1 MFRTKQVLSGTFK
14 MCFTFFI
21 SYTVIIIIIIIIIG
35 LERRWYSQHGQLIV
49 LHTAIC
55 ILLPLYW
62 KDIFNSFYFIFG
74 RNINLKHIDGTVLK
88 TVVKSFT
95 LNFTELKTAKL

>member
-1 MFRTKQVLSGTFK
+1 ML
-14 MCFTFFI
+14 CIFFI
-21 SYTVIIIIIIIIIG
+21 FIYTVIIIIIIIIIIG
-35 LERRWYSQHGQLIV
+35 LEIHWYSQYEQVIV

-55 ILLPLYW
+55 IVLLHYW
-62 KDIFNSFYFIFG
+62 KDIFNSYYFIFFD

-95 LNFTELKTAKL
+95 FNSTELKTVRGGGILQTHLR

>member
-1 MFRTKQVLSGTFK
+1 
-14 MCFTFFI
+14 MCFIFFI
-21 SYTVIIIIIIIIIG
+21 SYTVIITVIITIIIIFFIIG
-35 LERRWYSQHGQLIV
+35 LERRWYSQHEQLIV

-55 ILLPLYW
+55 ILLLHYW
-62 KDIFNSFYFIFG
+62 KDIFNSFHFIFG
-74 RNINLKHIDGTVLK
+74 RNINLKHIDGAVLK